1 MSDNVSTK
9 GYVGTFIGVF
19 GYLAGSFNSLFVVLG
34 LLMIIDYITGTTVA
48 IRKKDFNREKGV
60 WGAVKKLFYIFIVM
74 VGFLADY
81 TITYLSAQMGLTF
94 TTGGLL
100 GIAVTLYLIGNEGL
114 SIIQNWVA
122 LDLPVPPFLKSMFG
136 YIKDHSEKLVK
147 APDSEKDNENK
158 IKTKSRTKN
167 ANKRGKKVNGEGS
180 KPLAPEKVRDKV
192 KVRGEEEEKE
202 KEKEKEDENTEE
214 WHES

>member
-60 WGAVKKLFYIFIVM
+60 WGAIKKLFYIFIVL

-100 GIAVTLYLIGNEGL
+100 GIAVTLYLIGNEGI

-122 LDLPVPPFLKSMFG
+122 LGLPVPPFLKSLFG
-136 YIKDHSEKLVK
+136 YIKDQSGKLVK
-147 APDSEKDNENK
+147 APDPEKDKEIQVK
-158 IKTKSRTKN
+158 AKSRTKN
-167 ANKRGKKVNGEGS
+167 ENKSGKKVNGEGR
-180 KPLAPEKVRDKV
+180 KPLALEKARDKEKV
-192 KVRGEEEEKE
+192 EESEKE
-202 KEKEKEDENTEE
+202 KEKEKADESLED